1 MRKSLSLVVGLLAAM
16 GSLLPSA
23 AAAADPPSVYWG
35 AYISGAPFDTTLIDR
50 FETTVGKKMS
60 IDSWGQ
66 AWSVGGNYNA
76 FQTDR
81 FQAVRNRGEIP
92 LLTWGSWNLGSGV
105 NQPNFSLAAIA
116 GGTHDAYIRQWAA
129 AAKAWGQP
137 LFLRFD
143 WEMNGWWYPWN
154 EQVNGNRPGQFV
166 AAWRHV
172 HDLFVQQG
180 ATNVTWV
187 WCPNIV
193 GSRSTPMPGLYPG
206 DSYVDWT
213 CMDGYNWGTDYSNVW
228 QTFNQVFAGS
238 WYNANHNTYQEL
250 LAVAPDKPIMIGET
264 ASSEH
269 GGSKA
274 SWITDMLLTQLPTQ
288 FPKVKAVVW
297 FNWDNGDPALSTWP
311 VESSASSIGAFAQGI
326 AASYYASN
334 QYGTITGKIQPLA
347 GPAPAAAP
355 PPPGTVTLT
364 PILDTYTASA
374 APWSAAG
381 GSSTTLRSDFAGS
394 DTTFLLFDL
403 SSLAGKTIT
412 SANLRVHTSTESWA
426 SSSSTFDIKQV
437 YDTQWRE
444 EYMSSMNTVPV
455 SSTVLGTLSGTT
467 APNSWYQTPLAL
479 APIQARVGGRLS
491 AAIVGRTW
499 DVLIVN
505 SRETGATTA
514 PQLVLTYK

>member
-1 MRKSLSLVVGLLAAM
+1 
-16 GSLLPSA
+16 
-23 AAAADPPSVYWG
+23 
-35 AYISGAPFDTTLIDR
+35 
-50 FETTVGKKMS
+50 
-60 IDSWGQ
+60 
-66 AWSVGGNYNA
+66 
-76 FQTDR
+76 
-81 FQAVRNRGEIP
+81 
-92 LLTWGSWNLGSGV
+92 
-105 NQPNFSLAAIA
+105 
-116 GGTHDAYIRQWAA
+116 
-129 AAKAWGQP
+129 
-137 LFLRFD
+137 
-143 WEMNGWWYPWN
+143 
-154 EQVNGNRPGQFV
+154 
-166 AAWRHV
+166 
-172 HDLFVQQG
+172 
-180 ATNVTWV
+180 
-187 WCPNIV
+187 
-193 GSRSTPMPGLYPG
+193 
-206 DSYVDWT
+206 
-213 CMDGYNWGTDYSNVW
+213 MDGYNWGTDYSNVW

-238 WYNANHNTYQEL
+238 WYNANHNTYKEL
-250 LAVAPDKPIMIGET
+250 LAVAPNKPIMIGET

-274 SWITDMLLTQLPTQ
+274 SWITDMLVTQLPTQ

-311 VESSASSIGAFAQGI
+311 VESSASSIAAFAQGI

-334 QYGTITGKIQPLA
+334 QSGTISGKIQPLA

-364 PILDTYTASA
+364 AILDTYTASA
-374 APWSAAG
+374 APWSVAG
-381 GSSTTLRSDFAGS
+381 GSSTTLRSDFTGS

-412 SANLRVHTSTESWA
+412 SANLRVHTSAESWA
-426 SSSSTFDIKQV
+426 SSTSTFDIKQV
-437 YDTQWRE
+437 YDTQWKE
-444 EYMSSMNTVPV
+444 EYMSAINTVPV

-479 APIQARVGGRLS
+479 APVQARVGGRLS